1 MNRSSCLPNLE
12 RAYLFRQRMKSLD
25 SNQSENPVFEIIK
38 ENPEWFDFR
47 KKPWKNIRHD
57 TLSEINFPS
66 VSYTADADDLYQEL
80 NPSHIYYFSLGNYG
94 IRRGLNYLNSS
105 EYEQNLF
112 ELQILPTDSSHY
124 KVIKRKYFN
133 NLPIRIVRF
142 KVQSYHKKQHFNK
155 DGYRGYF
162 CYLPVTHFDPLRN
175 DRFRLLENSPVTN
188 LTESDF
194 YFKNAFK
201 GHFCTCKTGSRL
213 IGSCSHLIA
222 AMIGFGNPSDFSKK
236 RYVPQYP
243 ESFSFPQY

>member
-1 MNRSSCLPNLE
+1 MLAIINLRFKNDTSRVTDMNRSSCLPNLE

-133 NLPIRIVRF
+133 NL
-142 KVQSYHKKQHFNK
+142 Q
-155 DGYRGYF
+155 
-162 CYLPVTHFDPLRN
+162 
-175 DRFRLLENSPVTN
+175 
-188 LTESDF
+188 
-194 YFKNAFK
+194 
-201 GHFCTCKTGSRL
+201 
-213 IGSCSHLIA
+213 
-222 AMIGFGNPSDFSKK
+222 
-236 RYVPQYP
+236 
-243 ESFSFPQY
+243 